1 MKHLFNTPRG
11 RRAFVLRRTRPLCL
25 EPLEERTLLST
36 FFVVNAGDTGAGHAN
51 YGDLRYCITQANCTL
66 GANVIQ
72 FALSTTPPGTNAANS
87 ALFGAAVQT
96 IHLHSALP
104 ALTNSV
110 TLDGWSQGGAGY
122 TGAPLI
128 ELDGREVAHGSG
140 LVIEASNCVVRGL
153 AVNNFGAYGLVVAA
167 GSANDWVYGC
177 SFGVALD
184 GLHAANSAGGVYLGG
199 INTLLGTNA
208 DGVHDAAERNL
219 ISGNNGYG
227 VIVAGAG
234 NTIAGNFIGLG
245 ADGSTALGNTGAG
258 VLVLGACNTIGGAT
272 DGAGNVISANIGS
285 GILIAGASAMG
296 NVVRGNLIGTDASG
310 MSARGNLGDGVVV
323 TDEASGN
330 VIGGSAA
337 GERNVISGNHAAGV
351 ALGRFTDAGAGN
363 RVLGNY
369 IGVNADGTAALGN
382 RFEGVLINDRSDSE
396 VIGGSDP
403 GEGNVISGNGLFGLN
418 IINATNNTVQGNL
431 IGVLPDG
438 VTAAPNAL
446 GGVVLQFTFLTT
458 TGNLIGGTT
467 AGAGNVIAGNTGPG
481 VLLAG
486 ADVIGNVI
494 AGNLIGTTAAG
505 APLGNTG
512 DGVRLESG
520 ASKNTIGGEAPGAGN
535 VIAFNAKGVVVAGD
549 DSTGDTILGNS
560 IFGNAGLGIDLG
572 DDGVTPNGTPP
583 PGPDNFQ
590 PHPILLS
597 AANGQVAGFFNAAA
611 DATYRIELF
620 AGPASGPAGQGQ
632 TFLGSILVTA
642 GANGFA
648 SFSTVLAIPAGDV
661 VTATATNIA
670 TGDTSEFSDPPPA
683 DLPPTV
689 ALANLGGLMVMDT
702 GQSASFSGFF
712 ADPDSTHWTA
722 TINYGDGSGAQPL
735 VLTPDHTFAFNHVYQ
750 QEGNYL
756 VTVAITDDGGASG
769 FASVPIIVFDSSIP
783 LGQVGEATAPPGGSA
798 TITGRGITAT
808 LDRDASDDPTQ
819 PAFLLTGP
827 VPESK
832 IAQLGGSSVVAPG
845 MHASAFDIR
854 SVNLTAQDKAVVTF
868 QYPPGMGTP
877 ALQYF
882 DAASHSFKPV
892 QADSIVIDSVHG
904 TITLTF
910 DAGSTPRLGDLTGT
924 VFLVSIP
931 QGGVSSPAPAPPPA
945 PVPPPLSPP
954 AGAPSATATSE
965 TTTTSTPFLATSL
978 PSSSSNSSALS
989 GNAQTTSN
997 NSSANGISA
1006 FSPFFVLIITAARP
1020 GMSGGEAEAGAGAEA
1035 SASTAPAPNVPSLL
1049 DRLPRA
1055 PVSEDNFTPLDSEPN
1070 AVLSPSRAGLP
1081 EGVDKPNP
1089 PPAPIPPPA
1098 ANHLP
1103 PLGFHFR
1110 PAGLEAVNEREMPA
1124 AFESD
1129 TEEGMAWFDGVLTEI
1144 LGRVARRD
1152 SGRAEQESAVHPAIA
1167 VLALGTGLAF
1177 PTVRRTSATRMGKRL
1192 FEEIAE

>member
-1 MKHLFNTPRG
+1 
-11 RRAFVLRRTRPLCL
+11 L

-51 YGDLRYCITQANCTL
+51 YGDLRYCIAQANCTP
-66 GANVIQ
+66 GSNVIQ

-104 ALTNSV
+104 TLTNSV
-110 TLDGWSQGGAGY
+110 TLDGWSQGRAGY

-128 ELDGREVAHGSG
+128 ELDGSEVAHGSG

-153 AVNNFGAYGLVVAA
+153 AVNNFGEYGLVVAA
-167 GSANDWVYGC
+167 DSANDWVYGC

-184 GLHAANSAGGVYLGG
+184 GLHAAANSAGGVYLGG
-199 INTLLGTNA
+199 TTTLLGTNA
-208 DGVHDAAERNL
+208 DGIHDAAERNL

-227 VIVAGAG
+227 VIVAGAD

-245 ADGSTALGNTGAG
+245 ADGSTALGNTAAG
-258 VLVLGACNTIGGAT
+258 VYVLGTRNTIGGAA
-272 DGAGNVISANIGS
+272 DGAGNVVSANIGW
-285 GILIAGASAMG
+285 GILITGTLATNNA
-296 NVVRGNLIGTDASG
+296 VQGNLIGTDASG

-330 VIGGSAA
+330 IIGGSAA
-337 GERNVISGNHAAGV
+337 GERNVISGNLGAGV

-382 RFEGVLINDRSDSE
+382 RFEGVLINDGSDSE
-396 VIGGSDP
+396 VIGGSEP

-431 IGVLPDG
+431 LGVLPDG

-446 GGVVLQFTFLTT
+446 GGIVLQFTFLTT
-458 TGNLIGGTT
+458 TGNLIGGE
-467 AGAGNVIAGNTGPG
+467 ASGAGNVIAGNTGPG

-486 ADVIGNVI
+486 ASVIGNVI
-494 AGNLIGTTAAG
+494 VGNRIGTTAG
-505 APLGNTG
+505 SAPLGNTG

-560 IFGNAGLGIDLG
+560 IFANAGLGIDLG

-590 PHPILLS
+590 PHPVLLS

-620 AGPASGPAGQGQ
+620 ASPASGPAGQGQ

-648 SFSTVLAIPAGDV
+648 SFSTALAIPDGDV

-670 TGDTSEFSDPPPA
+670 TGDTSEFSAPPPA

-689 ALANLGGLMVMDT
+689 ALANPGGLVMMNA
-702 GQSASFSGFF
+702 GQSLSLSGSF
-712 ADPDSTHWTA
+712 ADPDSNHWTA
-722 TINYGDGSGAQPL
+722 TINYGDGSAAQPL

-769 FASVPIIVFDSSIP
+769 FTSVPIIVFDSGIQ
-783 LGQVGEATAPPGGSA
+783 LAQVSEATAPPGGSA
-798 TITGRGITAT
+798 TITAHDITAT
-808 LDRDASDDPTQ
+808 LERDASDDPTQ

-827 VPESK
+827 VPEST
-832 IAQLGGSSVVAPG
+832 IAQLGASAIGPD
-845 MHASAFDIR
+845 MHANAFDIR
-854 SVNLTAQDKAVVTF
+854 SVNLTAEDKAVVTF
-868 QYPPGMGTP
+868 QYPSGVGIPT
-877 ALQYF
+877 LQYF
-882 DAASHSFKPV
+882 DAASHSFKLV
-892 QADSIVIDSVHG
+892 QADSIVIDSFHH

-910 DAGSTPRLGDLTGT
+910 DAGSTPRLGDLSGT

-945 PVPPPLSPP
+945 PSPPSLSPP
-954 AGAPSATATSE
+954 ASASSTTATSE
-965 TTTTSTPFLATSL
+965 TTTTTSTPFLATSL
-978 PSSSSNSSALS
+978 PSSSSNSSAS
-989 GNAQTTSN
+989 SSNTQTTSN
-997 NSSANGISA
+997 NSSANGFSA

-1020 GMSGGEAEAGAGAEA
+1020 SMSGGEAEAGAEAEA
-1035 SASTAPAPNVPSLL
+1035 STSTAPAPNVPSLL

-1055 PVSEDNFTPLDSEPN
+1055 PVSENNFTPPDSEPN

-1081 EGVDKPNP
+1081 EGADKPNP

-1110 PAGLEAVNEREMPA
+1110 PANPEAVREREIPA
-1124 AFESD
+1124 RFESAIEKD
-1129 TEEGMAWFDGVLTEI
+1129 ATWFDGILTDI
-1144 LGRVARRD
+1144 FGRLVSRD
-1152 SGRAEQESAVHPAIA
+1152 SGREEKESAVHPAIA
-1167 VLALGTGLAF
+1167 VLALGAGLASSRI
-1177 PTVRRTSATRMGKRL
+1177 RRTPAARTGKRL
-1192 FEEIAE
+1192 FEDIVE